1 MITPV
6 IMPKLGEVMEEGEII
21 RWLKKEGERVE
32 KGEPL
37 LEVATDKANIEVEAP
52 GSGFL
57 QKILALEG
65 EIIPVTHTIAYI
77 AETMGEKIPGGTPSL
92 IKASPRA
99 KKLAK
104 EYNIDLSKIKGTG
117 PGGRIVEED
126 ITVFLKEKSSEKPL
140 LEREEIPLSRIE
152 KVMMKRME
160 EAKKVPHFY
169 LTMEV
174 DFSRAKELREE
185 LKGEF
190 EKKKLHLS
198 FTDILIKSC
207 SQALTKIK
215 KMNSIFADGK
225 LYASSEIN
233 IGLAVGTE
241 RGLLVPVIKDTGG
254 KSLFQITR
262 DRQQL
267 IEKAREDK
275 LSPEELE
282 GATFTL
288 SNLGM
293 FGIREFFALIT
304 PPQITILATGEIK
317 ERAMVREG
325 KIEVEPVMEMTL
337 SCDHRVV
344 DGLSA
349 AKFLNEIKQ
358 GLENPSLLLI
368 NEGLKN

>member
-57 QKILALEG
+57 QKILASEG
-65 EIIPVTHTIAYI
+65 EVIPVTHTIAYI
-77 AETMGEKIPGGTPSL
+77 AETVGEEILGETPSL

-104 EYNIDLSKIKGTG
+104 EHNVDLSKIKGTG

-126 ITVFLKEKSSEKPL
+126 ITAFLKEKPSEKPS
-140 LEREEIPLSRIE
+140 LEREEISLSRIE

-160 EAKKVPHFY
+160 ETKKIPHFY

-185 LKGEF
+185 LKEEF

-198 FTDILIKSC
+198 FTDILIKAC
-207 SQALTKIK
+207 SRALTKVK
-215 KMNSIFADGK
+215 KINSIFADGK
-225 LYASSEIN
+225 LYLCPQIN

-241 RGLLVPVIKDTGG
+241 KGLLVPVIKDTGE

-262 DRQQL
+262 DRQEL
-267 IEKAREDK
+267 IEKTRKDK

-293 FGIREFFALIT
+293 FGIREFSALIT
-304 PPQITILATGEIK
+304 PPQITILAAGEIK
-317 ERAMVREG
+317 ERAVVKEG
-325 KIEVEPVMEMTL
+325 KVEIKPVMEITL

-344 DGLSA
+344 DGLLG

-368 NEGLKN
+368 NEELKD